1 CARVALYCFAGGCYT
16 NRFDV
21 W

>member
-1 CARVALYCFAGGCYT
+1 CSRTPPYCFAGGCYPT
-16 NRFDV
+16 YFDH

>member
-1 CARVALYCFAGGCYT
+1 CSRTPPYCTDVGCYPT
-16 NRFDV
+16 FFDY

>member
-1 CARVALYCFAGGCYT
+1 CTRVALYCFAGGCYT

>member
-1 CARVALYCFAGGCYT
+1 CTRTPPYCFAGGCYPT
-16 NRFDV
+16 YFDH